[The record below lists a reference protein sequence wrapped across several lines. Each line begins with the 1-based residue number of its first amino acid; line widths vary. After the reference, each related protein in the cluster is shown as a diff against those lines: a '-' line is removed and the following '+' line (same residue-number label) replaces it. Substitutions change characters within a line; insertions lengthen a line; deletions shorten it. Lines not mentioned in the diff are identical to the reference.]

1 MEDDERARL
10 VELAGQDVAAPT
22 AAIAAATV
30 VLLRDRDDAGNPEIL
45 MLRRDARLSFAAD
58 RWVFPGGKLDEEDFP
73 RGVRSDDPEELAAAE
88 ARAAVREAAEE
99 AGLDIDG
106 AAMIRWSHWTPPP
119 QETRRFSTAFFVAA
133 APDGDVVI
141 DDGEIRDHR
150 WVTAA
155 EALALR
161 DRGEIEL
168 LPPTFLT
175 LLQLAEYRSV
185 RELLEAAPEHP
196 VEHYVTRIG
205 RHGDDVVA
213 LFFGDIHYGLTRE
226 EIEATPLSDE
236 SPRHRMSIDS
246 GPWSY
251 QRTVG
256 HHPFE
261 R

>member
-1 MEDDERARL
+1 M
-10 VELAGQDVAAPT
+10 AAPT
-22 AAIAAATV
+22 VAIAAATV
-30 VLLRDRDDAGNPEIL
+30 VLLRDRDDAGTPEIL
-45 MLRRDARLSFAAD
+45 MLRRDAKLSFAD

-73 RGVRSDDPEELAAAE
+73 RGVRSEDPTELAEAE

-99 AGLDIDG
+99 SGLVIDG
-106 AAMIRWSHWTPPP
+106 SSMIRWSHWTPPP

-141 DDGEIRDHR
+141 DDGEIRDHQ
-150 WVTAA
+150 WVTATG
-155 EALALR
+155 ALALR

-175 LLQLAEYRSV
+175 LLQLSEFATV
-185 RELLEAAPEHP
+185 HELLEAAPNHP

-205 RHGDDVVA
+205 RDGDDVIA
-213 LFFGDIHYGLTRE
+213 LFFGDAHYGLSRE
-226 EIEATPLSDE
+226 EIAAMPLTDD
-236 SPRHRMSIDS
+236 SPRHRMSIDN
-246 GPWSY
+246 GPWRY
-251 QRTVG
+251 HRTVG